1 VRESAGIRLWDTL
14 HPRAPSPPGD
24 PLSPDGDSPCL
35 ATQFTS

>member
-14 HPRAPSPPGD
+14 HPRAPS
-24 PLSPDGDSPCL
+24 L